1 MIMINRL
8 KSNPSKS
15 FFLFLI
21 FLNLIFIFIY
31 EFYLRSIVIALI
43 LKKTDLVDVHYYNGI
58 FSNLTLSAIIVEISL
73 IFVFFSRRK
82 IYTVIEKL
90 YKLDHVVWG
99 FILANVVFQFLIIIF
114 VQTNPI
120 SDSLYY
126 IKQAERLYASGSYT
140 SEKGFLTA
148 FWPIGLPAVIV
159 LLKHLFSD
167 GIFAIK
173 ILNILISSGLIFVL
187 YNLLKDTL
195 TKKQLFVFLSI
206 ITFYPNNLF
215 SVNVVLTDFPFT
227 FLLWLLILI
236 LHKRKKNYVVWSGI
250 VLGMMCYLRA
260 TAVLL
265 PLIIFFF
272 FAISEKL
279 KKAGVKIAIITLIMI
294 VTLSPWVIRNYN
306 VFGKII
312 PVSTNGGF
320 NFLMG
325 NHINASGGLNFD
337 FEYNIDNPNEAKEDT
352 KAYERA
358 FRDITDNPVLA
369 ILRLPK
375 KIIYSYYRGDSSL
388 TWALKNTSNNISPLL
403 VSITFYIT
411 NIMFYS
417 FVFFSLI
424 SIGKRFKSNIF
435 TNLEKVILAIYVYF
449 VVMILIYVGGERYI
463 LPVVPV
469 HLYFTSKLDC
479 HCQTKYL
486 MF

>member
-1 MIMINRL
+1 MINRL
-8 KSNPSKS
+8 KPNPSKS
-15 FFLFLI
+15 FFLSLI

-31 EFYLRSIVIALI
+31 EFYLKSIVIGLI
-43 LKKTDLVDVHYYNGI
+43 LNKTDLVDVHYYNGI
-58 FSNLTLSAIIVEISL
+58 FSNLTLSAIIVEVLL
-73 IFVFFSRRK
+73 IFFFSLRRK
-82 IYTVIEKL
+82 IYNVIEKWYEL
-90 YKLDHVVWG
+90 NHQVWS
-99 FILANVVFQFLIIIF
+99 FILANVIIQFLIMIF

-126 IKQAERLYASGSYT
+126 VRQAERLYLGGSYIG
-140 SEKGFLTA
+140 EKGFLSA
-148 FWPIGLPAVIV
+148 FWPVGLPALIV

-167 GIFAIK
+167 GIFATK
-173 ILNILISSGLIFVL
+173 ILNIIISSSLIFVL
-187 YNLLKDTL
+187 FNLFKNNL
-195 TKKQLFVFLSI
+195 TKKQLFIFLSLL
-206 ITFYPNNLF
+206 TFYPNNLF
-215 SVNVVLTDFPFT
+215 FVNVVLTDLPFT
-227 FLLWLLILI
+227 FLLWSLILI
-236 LHKRKKNYVVWSGI
+236 LYKRKRNYIIWSGI

-260 TAVLL
+260 TALLL

-272 FAISEKL
+272 FAISENL
-279 KKAGVKIAIITLIMI
+279 KKAGVKTALITLIMFT
-294 VTLSPWVIRNYN
+294 TLSPWIVRNYL
-306 VFGKII
+306 VFEKFI

-424 SIGKRFKSNIF
+424 SICKRFKNNIF

-469 HLYFTSKLDC
+469 HLYFTAN
-479 HCQTKYL
+479 
-486 MF
+486 